1 MPGSS
6 GLIYEVTLVIERD
19 IVEPFD
25 SWLANHIEEMLTI
38 PGFLKAKVFA
48 LEDDEE
54 GRARRVTQY
63 FIESENHLEQYFAGQ
78 AEQMRQS
85 GVDRFGDQ
93 FSASR
98 RVLRQSDIAG
108 GYVHEIEQCLN
119 CGTALS
125 GQYCGNC
132 GQRARSRLISMWEL
146 LSDAFGDLF
155 ELDSRIWRTLVPLL
169 LRPGKLTYEYL
180 QGRRACF
187 MPPFRTYLVLSILF
201 FLVLLFN
208 PKEEFGIFFE
218 PEADVPE
225 EEAKDGKTS
234 SEIRDEVLDEL
245 EAEGL
250 IPPREKQPEAEEADE
265 EPEAGASESTV
276 TDEEDTDTSW
286 DGVHVTIDTDD
297 DDSDGVEIDEDCSL
311 ESMDELDLPE
321 VLARRLTRERLQAV
335 CKKVSA
341 DDGKAVVDKLKDNI
355 PAALFFLLPL
365 MALILKIL
373 YPLSKRYYVEHLLF
387 VVHFHAFF
395 FLMLILQML
404 FSRFGALLSFNED
417 LVQLI
422 LVVTSLYIP
431 VYLYKAMRR
440 VYGQRHLATIPKF
453 LALIISYFVGLLTI
467 LAITGILA
475 AFSI

>member
-1 MPGSS
+1 MPGTS

-25 SWLANHIEEMLTI
+25 SWLANHIEEMLAI
-38 PGFLKAKVFA
+38 PGFLKANVFA
-48 LEDDEE
+48 LEDDEQ
-54 GRARRVTQY
+54 GRGRRVTQY
-63 FIESENHLEQYFAGQ
+63 YLESENHLEQYFAGQ
-78 AEQMRQS
+78 AEQMRQA
-85 GVDRFGDQ
+85 GIDRFGDQ

-108 GYVHEIEQCLN
+108 GYVHAIEKCLN

-155 ELDSRIWRTLVPLL
+155 ELDSRIWRTVVPLL

-187 MPPFRTYLVLSILF
+187 MPPFRTYIVLSILF
-201 FLVLLFN
+201 FLVLLFD

-225 EEAKDGKTS
+225 EEAEDGKTS

-250 IPPREKQPEAEEADE
+250 IPPRKENTD
-265 EPEAGASESTV
+265 EPEANEDEESPDKKGLQISIDSDDDDDG
-276 TDEEDTDTSW
+276 DEEDS
-286 DGVHVTIDTDD
+286 
-297 DDSDGVEIDEDCSL
+297 VEAPEDCSQ
-311 ESMDELDLPE
+311 ESMGDLELPDF
-321 VLARRLTRERLQAV
+321 LARRLTPERLEAV

-341 DDGKAVVDKLKDNI
+341 DSGKAVGEKLKDNI

-404 FSRFGALLSFNED
+404 FSNVGDWLSFNED

-422 LVVTSLYIP
+422 LVVTSFYVP

-453 LALIISYFVGLLTI
+453 LGLLVSYFAGLMTI
-467 LAITGILA
+467 FAITGILA
-475 AFSI
+475 AFSL

>member
-6 GLIYEVTLVIERD
+6 GLIYEVTLTIERD

-25 SWLANHIEEMLTI
+25 SWLANHIEEMLAI

-48 LEDDEE
+48 VEDDEE

-63 FIESENHLEQYFAGQ
+63 YLESENHLEQYFAGQ

-85 GVDRFGDQ
+85 GIDRFGDQ

-108 GYVHEIEQCLN
+108 GYVHAIEACLN

-132 GQRARSRLISMWEL
+132 GQRARSRLISLWEL
-146 LSDAFGDLF
+146 ISDAFGDLF

-180 QGRRACF
+180 QGRRASF
-187 MPPFRTYLVLSILF
+187 MPPFRTYIVLSILF
-201 FLVLLFN
+201 FLVLLFDA
-208 PKEEFGIFFE
+208 KEEFSILFE
-218 PEADVPE
+218 PQAEVPE
-225 EEAKDGKTS
+225 EEAEDRKTS
-234 SEIRDEVLDEL
+234 SEIRNEVLDEL

-250 IPPREKQPEAEEADE
+250 LKPREKQPAAEEADE
-265 EPEAGASESTV
+265 EPEAGASEPEA
-276 TDEEDTDTSW
+276 TDEEDTNSGW
-286 DGVHVTIDTDD
+286 EGVHVTIGSDD
-297 DDSDGVEIDEDCSL
+297 DESGDVEAGEDCSL
-311 ESMDELDLPE
+311 ESMDELELPE
-321 VLARRLTRERLQAV
+321 ALARRFTRERLQAV

-341 DDGKAVVDKLKDNI
+341 DDGKALVEKLTENI

-365 MALILKIL
+365 MAFILKIL

-404 FSRFGALLSFNED
+404 FSRLGVLLAFNES

-440 VYGQRHLATIPKF
+440 VYGQRHLATIPKY
-453 LALIISYFVGLLTI
+453 LTLVISYFAGLLMI